1 MLQEKE
7 AAGTRTRILDI
18 ARDLIAAQGYSS
30 TSIAQ
35 IAEKLG
41 TSKAALYYHFKS
53 KEEILDALLGEPFEA
68 MKDLRDACTRPG
80 AKPEE
85 VLGGLIDCISGPG
98 SCLAIFENDESRRRA
113 RSACAESSNP
123 QGGLA
128 MPPLDPQTATLEA
141 QLAPVADPRRWKAL
155 AVLALVQFMIVI
167 DVTVV
172 NVALPSIQKA
182 LHFSAGGLAWI
193 VDGYALMAGGLLLLG
208 GRTGDLLGRRR
219 LFLIGTGVFAVASV
233 VSGAAQSQGMR

>member
-98 SCLAIFENDESRRRA
+98 SCLAIFENDPSVLHEWAQRNKLDEEWKKVITALVGPKPTTANVIKARA
-113 RSACAESSNP
+113 AIAAAKQGTFAALELNDGTLSKDARAE
-123 QGGLA
+123 
-128 MPPLDPQTATLEA
+128 
-141 QLAPVADPRRWKAL
+141 
-155 AVLALVQFMIVI
+155 VLAAAVR
-167 DVTVV
+167 
-172 NVALPSIQKA
+172 AL
-182 LHFSAGGLAWI
+182 G
-193 VDGYALMAGGLLLLG
+193 
-208 GRTGDLLGRRR
+208 
-219 LFLIGTGVFAVASV
+219 
-233 VSGAAQSQGMR
+233 